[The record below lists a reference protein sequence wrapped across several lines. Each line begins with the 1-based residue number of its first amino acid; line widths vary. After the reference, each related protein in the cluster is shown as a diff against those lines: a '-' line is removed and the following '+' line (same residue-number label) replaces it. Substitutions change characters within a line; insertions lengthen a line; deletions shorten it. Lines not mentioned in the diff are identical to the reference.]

1 MPHASNPMGLSPIPQ
16 GALALTLDYLLSS
29 HDRLIVQ
36 GITWQLLL
44 SLEALPHEGASAL
57 D

>member
-1 MPHASNPMGLSPIPQ
+1 MHANDPMGLSRTPQ